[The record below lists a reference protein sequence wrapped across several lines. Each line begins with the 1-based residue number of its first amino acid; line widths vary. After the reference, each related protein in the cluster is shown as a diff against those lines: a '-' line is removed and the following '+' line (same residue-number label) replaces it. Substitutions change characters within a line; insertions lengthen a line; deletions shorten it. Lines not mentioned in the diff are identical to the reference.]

1 VSSTVGDA
9 LRRVPD
15 ALDELV
21 ALVES
26 ARAMPLSSSCVLPRE
41 EALDLLDELRAALP
55 LALEDAREV
64 MAAREELL
72 GQARDRRD
80 RLTADAREEAER
92 VLAAARAAADRL
104 QADARA
110 TAVRMVSADGVRRA
124 AEAEARGILQAAE
137 DRARRLRADADAYAD
152 ERLAVLEDTLARL
165 LGTVE
170 RGRDLLSRGEAGG
183 TGGIGD
189 TAGMGGAG
197 LTAGMDGSART
208 PVPDAAD

>member
-1 VSSTVGDA
+1 VSGTVGDA

-80 RLTADAREEAER
+80 RITAEAREEADR
-92 VLAAARAAADRL
+92 VL
-104 QADARA
+104 ADARA

-137 DRARRLRADADAYAD
+137 ERTRRLRADADAYAD

-170 RGRDLLSRGEAGG
+170 RGRDLLSRG
-183 TGGIGD
+183 D
-189 TAGMGGAG
+189 
-197 LTAGMDGSART
+197 L
-208 PVPDAAD
+208 ADLPAPE

>member
-1 VSSTVGDA
+1 MSSTVGDA

-92 VLAAARAAADRL
+92 VLAAARAAAGRL

-110 TAVRMVSADGVRRA
+110 TAVRMVSADGVRR
-124 AEAEARGILQAAE
+124 AAE

-183 TGGIGD
+183 TGE
-189 TAGMGGAG
+189 
-197 LTAGMDGSART
+197 
-208 PVPDAAD
+208 

>member
-80 RLTADAREEAER
+80 RITAEARQEADRVLTAARD
-92 VLAAARAAADRL
+92 AADRL
-104 QADARA
+104 LADARA

-124 AEAEARGILQAAE
+124 AEAEARGILQAAGE
-137 DRARRLRADADAYAD
+137 RARRLRADADAYAD

-170 RGRDLLSRGEAGG
+170 RGRDLLSRGETGETGEAGAAG
-183 TGGIGD
+183 WTGGARDDVGIG
-189 TAGMGGAG
+189 ASGRGE
-197 LTAGMDGSART
+197 
-208 PVPDAAD
+208 

>member
-1 VSSTVGDA
+1 VTTVGDA

-26 ARAMPLSSSCVLPRE
+26 ARAMPLSSSCVIPRE

-55 LALEDAREV
+55 QALEDAREV
-64 MAAREELL
+64 MVAREELL

-80 RLTADAREEAER
+80 RITEDARTEADRVLSSARDAADRMLADAR
-92 VLAAARAAADRL
+92 LTAA
-104 QADARA
+104 
-110 TAVRMVSADGVRRA
+110 RMVSADGVRRA
-124 AEAEARGILQAAE
+124 AEAEARGVLEAAS
-137 DRARRLRADADAYAD
+137 DRARQLRADADTYAD

-170 RGRDLLSRGEAGG
+170 RGRELLAN
-183 TGGIGD
+183 
-189 TAGMGGAG
+189 
-197 LTAGMDGSART
+197 
-208 PVPDAAD
+208 PPPD